1 MDGHIVGSMIS
12 ANSITGE
19 QIQANSIKT
28 ANLELSAQQ
37 KIQNATDEETVK
49 ALIKA
54 DLDGFQ
60 VNISNTYETKETVTT
75 KVNNAVNN
83 IQVGSR
89 NLWVVSDLINGYE
102 EPNYGYI
109 SESTECH
116 KTRQTLIETNGAT
129 SLVYQC
135 WNPNGVVNESNSN
148 RVAFFDSEQVFIADR
163 QIIMLDGSKYQTM
176 LIEIPSNVVYV
187 RLGAICGGSD
197 GGYDISIKVKF
208 ELGNKPTDYSLAPED
223 VESEF
228 TVLESETKTLKES
241 VSSLQLG
248 ADSISA
254 SVKSLEETVTNT
266 TNGLNEDINS
276 LQNQVNLMMT
286 SDDVKIEIQKEMSK
300 GTNKVSTSTGFTF
313 DDNGL
318 KVSKSDSEM
327 STQITED
334 GMKVYHNDEAV
345 LTANNQGVD
354 AKNLRT
360 TTYLI
365 IGSNSRMEDFTC
377 NNNKRT
383 AMFWIGD

>member
-60 VNISNTYETKETVTT
+60 VNVSNTYETKETVTT

-109 SESTECH
+109 SESTECY
-116 KTRQTLIETNGAT
+116 KTRRTLIETNGAT

-163 QIIMLDGSKYQTM
+163 QIIMLDGSKHQTM

-208 ELGNKPTDYSLAPED
+208 ELGNKPTRFCIRNLSI
-223 VESEF
+223 
-228 TVLESETKTLKES
+228 KTCWDCPRHTCRTCFS
-241 VSSLQLG
+241 CNRSS
-248 ADSISA
+248 
-254 SVKSLEETVTNT
+254 
-266 TNGLNEDINS
+266 
-276 LQNQVNLMMT
+276 
-286 SDDVKIEIQKEMSK
+286 
-300 GTNKVSTSTGFTF
+300 
-313 DDNGL
+313 
-318 KVSKSDSEM
+318 
-327 STQITED
+327 
-334 GMKVYHNDEAV
+334 
-345 LTANNQGVD
+345 
-354 AKNLRT
+354 
-360 TTYLI
+360 
-365 IGSNSRMEDFTC
+365 
-377 NNNKRT
+377 
-383 AMFWIGD
+383 